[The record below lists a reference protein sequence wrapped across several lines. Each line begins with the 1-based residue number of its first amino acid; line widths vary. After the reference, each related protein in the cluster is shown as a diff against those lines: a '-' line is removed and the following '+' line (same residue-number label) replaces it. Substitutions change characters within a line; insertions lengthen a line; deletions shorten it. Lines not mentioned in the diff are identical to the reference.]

1 MDGADV
7 LEKPRS
13 GVWFSACLVLR
24 DPVARFFATCPPE
37 SGYCR
42 VWDNIPM
49 KKMQPLTPNP
59 MKDFMRRTLVLAAL
73 SALTSFGARA
83 ADNPPGYVDF
93 GKFTPPSSGGEFV
106 EVHIKSNLIA
116 MVARLAEKSDPDVA
130 ELLRGLQLVRV
141 NVVGLDDGNRGE
153 MEKRVKNIRA
163 ELDSHGW
170 ERVVTA
176 QQKDQ
181 DVGVYLKTR
190 GQEAVEGLVVTVID
204 GNHEAVL
211 VNIVGDIKPEK
222 IAVIGEKL
230 NIEPLKKIGK
240 EIEKK

>member
-1 MDGADV
+1 
-7 LEKPRS
+7 
-13 GVWFSACLVLR
+13 
-24 DPVARFFATCPPE
+24 
-37 SGYCR
+37 
-42 VWDNIPM
+42 M
-49 KKMQPLTPNP
+49 KH
-59 MKDFMRRTLVLAAL
+59 FMRRTLALAAL
-73 SALTSFGARA
+73 STLASFAAQA
-83 ADNPPGYVDF
+83 ADNPPGYIDF

-141 NVVGLDDGNRGE
+141 NVVGLDDGNRSE
-153 MEKRVKNIRA
+153 MEKRVKNIRT

-190 GQEAVEGLVVTVID
+190 GQEAVEGLVVTVIE

-222 IAVIGEKL
+222 IALIGEKL
-230 NIEPLKKIGK
+230 NIEPLKKIGAA
-240 EIEKK
+240 IEKK